1 MQHPRLLSRREVREY
16 LATRHGLDIA
26 LEQLASWAVKGG
38 GPPFRLL
45 AGRVGKA
52 VYATPD
58 VDAWVDAYLGPLVKR
73 LAEHP
78 AHRREA
84 AA

>member
-1 MQHPRLLSRREVREY
+1 
-16 LATRHGLDIA
+16 LAA
-26 LEQLASWAVKGG
+26 WAVKGG

-52 VYATPD
+52 VYATQD
-58 VDAWVDAYLGPLVKR
+58 VDAWVDDYLGPLVKR

-78 AHRREA
+78 AYRRDA